1 MKDIIIGN
9 DWQKFIDQESKKKY
23 FQDLYSFLLDEYKTS
38 GFYPK
43 PEDVFNAFRLTPICN
58 TKVVIIGQD
67 CYHDDGQA
75 MGLAFSVRDEMKMPP
90 SLRNIKTEL
99 DDEDVLREP
108 WSQDLTRW
116 ATQGVM
122 LLNTILTVR
131 PHEPL
136 SHANHGWEV
145 FTDNAIREIEKCDN
159 PIVYLLWGRNAQSK
173 QDLITNP
180 NHTYYKSAHPSP
192 LSANRGFFGNRHF
205 QLANN
210 FLIDNN
216 VEPVRW

>member
-1 MKDIIIGN
+1 
-9 DWQKFIDQESKKKY
+9 
-23 FQDLYSFLLDEYKTS
+23 
-38 GFYPK
+38 
-43 PEDVFNAFRLTPICN
+43 
-58 TKVVIIGQD
+58 
-67 CYHDDGQA
+67 
-75 MGLAFSVRDEMKMPP
+75 MGLAFSVRDGIKMPP
-90 SLRNIKTEL
+90 SLRNIKVEL

-159 PIVYLLWGRNAQSK
+159 PIVYLLWGRNA
-173 QDLITNP
+173 
-180 NHTYYKSAHPSP
+180 
-192 LSANRGFFGNRHF
+192 
-205 QLANN
+205 
-210 FLIDNN
+210 
-216 VEPVRW
+216 